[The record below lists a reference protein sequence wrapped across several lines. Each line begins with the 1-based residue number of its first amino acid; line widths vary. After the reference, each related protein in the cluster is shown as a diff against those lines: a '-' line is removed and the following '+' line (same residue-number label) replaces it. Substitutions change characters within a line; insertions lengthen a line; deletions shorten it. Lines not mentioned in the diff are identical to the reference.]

1 MTLGITFTVDNMIL
15 MGNIMRRLRATL
27 LAALFTGAAALPAAA
42 MTIDPQTLPG
52 NQLVL
57 RNVVGTVHVQ
67 TNGQPGQIE
76 VRISGENEQEL
87 RKIEIMREKGSVV
100 IARPAYLK
108 KEGTSWK
115 LEAEDVQID
124 IIMPRQGGVTV
135 EDMVGELD
143 LDDLDGPLNAT
154 IKAAADI
161 KTGDLKQADLTV
173 AGAASIKTGAIAGRF
188 TTLVSGAADME
199 LESVGEGANF
209 TITGFGNVNAD
220 RVDGPV
226 DIKVS
231 GVGDVDIHDGDT
243 EMLRV
248 TISGLGGVEFKGK
261 VRDQQINR
269 SGLASVTINGK
280 SVE

>member
-1 MTLGITFTVDNMIL
+1 
-15 MGNIMRRLRATL
+15 MRRLRATL
-27 LAALFTGAAALPAAA
+27 LAALFTAAAALPAAA

-57 RNVVGTVHVQ
+57 RNVVGTIHVQ

-76 VRISGENEQEL
+76 VRISGEKEQEL
-87 RKIEIMREKGSVV
+87 RKIEVLREQDNVV
-100 IARPAYLK
+100 IARAPYVK

-115 LEAEDVQID
+115 LEADDVHID

-135 EDMVGELD
+135 EDMIGELK

-154 IKAAADI
+154 IKTAADI

-173 AGAASIKTGAIAGRF
+173 AGAASIKTGAIAGPLAA
-188 TTLVSGAADME
+188 LVSGAADME
-199 LESVGEGANF
+199 LHSVGQGAKF

-231 GVGDVDIHDGDT
+231 GVGDVDIHDGNTD
-243 EMLRV
+243 MLRV

-280 SVE
+280 SVD

>member
-1 MTLGITFTVDNMIL
+1 MIL
-15 MGNIMRRLRATL
+15 MGDMMRFFHATL
-27 LAALFTGAAALPAAA
+27 LAALLTGAAALPAAA
-42 MTIDPQTLPG
+42 MAFDPQTLPG
-52 NQLVL
+52 DQLVL
-57 RNVVGTVHVQ
+57 RNVVGTVHVE
-67 TNGQPGQIE
+67 TNGQLGQIE
-76 VRISGENEQEL
+76 VRISGEDEQEL
-87 RKIEIMREKGSVV
+87 RKIEVLREKGSVV
-100 IARPAYLK
+100 IARSPYMK

-115 LEAEDVQID
+115 LEAEDVHID

-135 EDMVGELD
+135 EDMIGELK

-154 IKAAADI
+154 IKTAADI
-161 KTGDLKQADLTV
+161 ETGDLKQADLTV
-173 AGAASIKTGAIAGRF
+173 AGAASIKTGAIAGSL
-188 TTLVSGAADME
+188 TSLISGAADME

-231 GVGDVDIHDGDT
+231 GVGDVDIHDGNTD
-243 EMLRV
+243 MLRV
-248 TISGLGGVEFKGK
+248 TISGLGGVGFKGK